1 MVPKATSSARF
12 FTKAGLVEDMKAK
25 IDDYQ
30 AKEKLKGIVA
40 TPPGVPPPVRPSA
53 ETGFVR
59 VRGERGAVEQ

>member
-40 TPPGVPPPVRPSA
+40 TPPGVPPPRTS
-53 ETGFVR
+53 
-59 VRGERGAVEQ
+59 QC

>member
-40 TPPGVPPPVRPSA
+40 TPPASPPPVRPGA